1 MFSYLGE
8 ETSLHLTMTSFQV
21 VLERTKVSPSS
32 VFVQTTPTPSAAP
45 HKSCVPDPFPAL
57 LLCSGCAPALPCLSC
72 HVVRDPK
79 FNAVISQHPCSHP
92 ELPALSS
99 KGHKLSVFPES
110 QPNLP
115 AQADVLC
122 HLTFSSF
129 TIYPQFS

>member
-1 MFSYLGE
+1 MFSHLGE
-8 ETSLHLTMTSFQV
+8 ETSAHLTMTSFQV
-21 VLERTKVSPSS
+21 VVETTKVSPSS
-32 VFVQTTPTPSAAP
+32 IFVQMTPTPSAAP
-45 HKSCVPDPFPAL
+45 HKSCVPDPLPAL

-79 FNAVISQHPCSHP
+79 FNTVISQHPCSRP
-92 ELPALSS
+92 ELPALP
-99 KGHKLSVFPES
+99 KVINCVFPES